1 MGEMVNKVVAAL
13 LTIAASI
20 NKNSKETIDAYNK
33 IREDLK

>member
-1 MGEMVNKVVAAL
+1 L

-33 IREDLK
+33 IRENLKWV